1 MSLIRPSPPDDKAR
15 QRRCCPGRPARGPGD
30 RLGGVLAETKG
41 APVGRVA
48 GEPPGSDATGPERL
62 LRRLGELGIAAPTVP
77 YPAHRTVEQGR
88 QRRGAL
94 AGAFTKNLLL
104 QDKKGRL
111 FLFTVAEDR
120 VLDLRTAHTRVGA
133 RGRLGLASADRMRE
147 VLGVEPGAL
156 TPLALINDQEGL
168 VTAVVDAALLTAG
181 QVNVH
186 PLVNTQSTGLRP
198 ADLLAFVHSCGRE
211 ALIVEFGP

>member
-15 QRRCCPGRPARGPGD
+15 QRRCCSRRPVRGPRD
-30 RLGGVLAETKG
+30 RFGGVLAEMKG

-120 VLDLRTAHTRVGA
+120 VLDLRTAHTRIDALPRGNQVVAYCRGPCCVYADQAVDHAVADGRAAA
-133 RGRLGLASADRMRE
+133 RLADGFPEWAAAGLP
-147 VLGVEPGAL
+147 VEMG
-156 TPLALINDQEGL
+156 T
-168 VTAVVDAALLTAG
+168 
-181 QVNVH
+181 
-186 PLVNTQSTGLRP
+186 
-198 ADLLAFVHSCGRE
+198 
-211 ALIVEFGP
+211 

>member
-15 QRRCCPGRPARGPGD
+15 QRRRCPGRPVRGPGD
-30 RLGGVLAETKG
+30 RFGGVLAETKG

-48 GEPPGSDATGPERL
+48 GEPPGSDATGSERL

-120 VLDLRTAHTRVGA
+120 VLDLRTAHTRIGA
-133 RGRLGLASADRMRE
+133 RGPCCVYADQAVDRAVADGRGAARLADGFPEWAAAGLP
-147 VLGVEPGAL
+147 VEMG
-156 TPLALINDQEGL
+156 T
-168 VTAVVDAALLTAG
+168 
-181 QVNVH
+181 
-186 PLVNTQSTGLRP
+186 R
-198 ADLLAFVHSCGRE
+198 
-211 ALIVEFGP
+211 